1 MLYSHR
7 EETAT
12 SGPVVSISLQW
23 PAGPSQQPVQ
33 HNWPACT
40 LLVLQQ
46 KDPVPSPQGDV
57 AVGLARC
64 HMMHMLYAETKEH
77 SLPLEK
83 KKIFPHKA
91 ISLTQS
97 VWVLHLLVRMCSR
110 FKAHSYMAKW
120 RLKDYSRGLLF
131 PTESN

>member
-40 LLVLQQ
+40 LLVLKQ
-46 KDPVPSPQGDV
+46 KDAVPSPQGDV

-64 HMMHMLYAETKEH
+64 HMTHILKQNKGTDVESETGKDNPTQGEKFRTSCEG
-77 SLPLEK
+77 SL
-83 KKIFPHKA
+83 F
-91 ISLTQS
+91 Q
-97 VWVLHLLVRMCSR
+97 
-110 FKAHSYMAKW
+110 
-120 RLKDYSRGLLF
+120 
-131 PTESN
+131 